1 MSDSSQQYLTEM
13 RLKKFNIEYGK
24 TIFKSFSDISRIRIL
39 NILANRKDASISDLE
54 MILDFTQTKTSRH
67 IYYLKNSGLLN
78 SENKDQFIFYSLREE
93 ALDIVD
99 QIFEFLD
106 KDEQLKKDLEAY
118 DIMYSNRELARN
130 KIEIKTWKQ

>member
-1 MSDSSQQYLTEM
+1 M
-13 RLKKFNIEYGK
+13 RLKKFNIDYGK
-24 TIFKSFSDISRIRIL
+24 LIFKSFSDVSRIRIL

-54 MILDFTQTKTSRH
+54 IILNFTQTKTSRH

-93 ALDIVD
+93 ALDIID

-118 DIMYSNRELARN
+118 DIMYSNRELSRN
-130 KIEIKTWKQ
+130 KIELKTWKQ

>member
-1 MSDSSQQYLTEM
+1 M

-24 TIFKSFSDISRIRIL
+24 TIFKSFSDVSRIRIL

-54 MILDFTQTKTSRH
+54 MILNFTQTKTSRH

-78 SENKDQFIFYSLREE
+78 SKNKDQFIFYSLREE
-93 ALDIVD
+93 ALDIIY

>member
-1 MSDSSQQYLTEM
+1 M

-24 TIFKSFSDISRIRIL
+24 TIFKSFSDVSRIRIL
-39 NILANRKDASISDLE
+39 NILANRKEASISDLE
-54 MILDFTQTKTSRH
+54 MILNFTQTKTSRH

-78 SENKDQFIFYSLREE
+78 SENKDQFIFYSFREE
-93 ALDIVD
+93 ALDIID

>member
-1 MSDSSQQYLTEM
+1 M

-24 TIFKSFSDISRIRIL
+24 TVFKSLSDVSRIRIL
-39 NILANRKDASISDLE
+39 NILSNRKEATITDLE

>member
-1 MSDSSQQYLTEM
+1 M

-54 MILDFTQTKTSRH
+54 IILNFTQTKTSRH
-67 IYYLKNSGLLN
+67 VYYLKNSGLLN

-93 ALDIVD
+93 ALDIID

-118 DIMYSNRELARN
+118 DNMYSNRELSRN
-130 KIEIKTWKQ
+130 KVELKTWKQ

>member
-1 MSDSSQQYLTEM
+1 M

-24 TIFKSFSDISRIRIL
+24 TIFKSFSDVSRIRIL

-54 MILDFTQTKTSRH
+54 MILNFTQTKTSRH

-93 ALDIVD
+93 ALDIID

-106 KDEQLKKDLEAY
+106 KDDQLKKDLEAY

>member
-1 MSDSSQQYLTEM
+1 M
-13 RLKKFNIEYGK
+13 RLKKFNIDYGK
-24 TIFKSFSDISRIRIL
+24 TIFKSFSDVSRIRII
-39 NILANRKDASISDLE
+39 NILAKRKDASISDLE
-54 MILDFTQTKTSRH
+54 MILNFTQTKTSRH

-93 ALDIVD
+93 AMDIVD

-130 KIEIKTWKQ
+130 QIEIKTWKQ

>member
-1 MSDSSQQYLTEM
+1 M

-24 TIFKSFSDISRIRIL
+24 TIFKSFSDVSRIRIL

-54 MILDFTQTKTSRH
+54 LILNFTQTKTSRH
-67 IYYLKNSGLLN
+67 VYYLKNSGLLN
-78 SENKDQFIFYSLREE
+78 SENKDQFIFYSLKEE
-93 ALDIVD
+93 ALDIID

-118 DIMYSNRELARN
+118 DNMYSNRELARN
-130 KIEIKTWKQ
+130 KIEIKTWK

>member
-1 MSDSSQQYLTEM
+1 M
-13 RLKKFNIEYGK
+13 RLKKFNIVYGK
-24 TIFKSFSDISRIRIL
+24 TIFKSFSDVSRIRIL
-39 NILANRKDASISDLE
+39 NILANRKEASISDLE
-54 MILDFTQTKTSRH
+54 MILNFTQTKTSRH

-93 ALDIVD
+93 ALDIID

>member
-1 MSDSSQQYLTEM
+1 M

-24 TIFKSFSDISRIRIL
+24 TIFKSFSDVSRIRIL
-39 NILANRKDASISDLE
+39 NILANRKEASISDLE
-54 MILDFTQTKTSRH
+54 MILNLTKTSRH

-93 ALDIVD
+93 ALDIID

>member
-1 MSDSSQQYLTEM
+1 M
-13 RLKKFNIEYGK
+13 RLKKFNIDYGK
-24 TIFKSFSDISRIRIL
+24 TIFKSFSDVSRIRIL

-54 MILDFTQTKTSRH
+54 IILNFTQTKTSRH

-93 ALDIVD
+93 ALDIID

-106 KDEQLKKDLEAY
+106 KDIQLKKDLETY
-118 DIMYSNRELARN
+118 DIMYSNRELSKN
-130 KIEIKTWKQ
+130 KIESKAWKQ

>member
-1 MSDSSQQYLTEM
+1 M

-54 MILDFTQTKTSRH
+54 MILNFTQTKTSRH

-93 ALDIVD
+93 TLDIID

-118 DIMYSNRELARN
+118 DNMYSNRELARN

>member
-1 MSDSSQQYLTEM
+1 M
-13 RLKKFNIEYGK
+13 RLKKFNIDYGK
-24 TIFKSFSDISRIRIL
+24 TIFKSFSDVSRIRIL

-54 MILDFTQTKTSRH
+54 IILNFTQTKTSRH

-93 ALDIVD
+93 ALDIID
-99 QIFEFLD
+99 QIFEFLE

-118 DIMYSNRELARN
+118 DIMYSNRELSRN
-130 KIEIKTWKQ
+130 KIELKTWKQ

>member
-1 MSDSSQQYLTEM
+1 M

-24 TIFKSFSDISRIRIL
+24 TIFKSFSDVSRIRIL
-39 NILANRKDASISDLE
+39 NILANRKEASISDLE
-54 MILDFTQTKTSRH
+54 MILNFTQTKTSRH

-78 SENKDQFIFYSLREE
+78 SENKDQFIFYSLGEE
-93 ALDIVD
+93 ALDIID

>member
-1 MSDSSQQYLTEM
+1 M

-24 TIFKSFSDISRIRIL
+24 TIFKSFSDVSRIRIL
-39 NILANRKDASISDLE
+39 NILANRKEASISDLE
-54 MILDFTQTKTSRH
+54 MILNFTQTKTSRH

-93 ALDIVD
+93 ALDIID

-118 DIMYSNRELARN
+118 DIMYSNRELSRN
-130 KIEIKTWKQ
+130 KIELKTWKQ

>member
-1 MSDSSQQYLTEM
+1 M

>member
-1 MSDSSQQYLTEM
+1 MYS
-13 RLKKFNIEYGK
+13 
-24 TIFKSFSDISRIRIL
+24 
-39 NILANRKDASISDLE
+39 
-54 MILDFTQTKTSRH
+54 
-67 IYYLKNSGLLN
+67 N

-99 QIFEFLD
+99 QSFEFLD

>member
-1 MSDSSQQYLTEM
+1 M

-24 TIFKSFSDISRIRIL
+24 TIFKSFSDVSRIRIL
-39 NILANRKDASISDLE
+39 NILANRKEASISDLE
-54 MILDFTQTKTSRH
+54 MILNFTQTKTSRH

-93 ALDIVD
+93 ALDIID

-106 KDEQLKKDLEAY
+106 KDEQVKKDLEAY

>member
-1 MSDSSQQYLTEM
+1 M

-24 TIFKSFSDISRIRIL
+24 TIFKSFSDVSRIRIL
-39 NILANRKDASISDLE
+39 NILANRKEASISDLE
-54 MILDFTQTKTSRH
+54 MILNFTQTKTSRH

-93 ALDIVD
+93 ALDLID

>member
-1 MSDSSQQYLTEM
+1 M
-13 RLKKFNIEYGK
+13 RLKKFNIEYGR
-24 TIFKSFSDISRIRIL
+24 TIFKSFSDVSRIRIL
-39 NILANRKDASISDLE
+39 NILANRNDASISDLE